1 VGGVYPLPRDGLT
14 LSSSR
19 SCHLFF
25 YEGYIGVAPT
35 VWNLIKALDRVGF
48 SVTIFASRNPY
59 PPPARGGEN
68 PGVIYFLKPSDV
80 PVLSFLLRNLYRV
93 GMETAVP
100 AIELAVYA
108 MRCAVRLLRRRKRT
122 GDLEISVGID
132 TNGSVAALLQRI
144 LTGRRYAYLSLEL
157 PSRLGYGFLAWW
169 IPPIAR
175 AAFRKAECVIV
186 QDRDRYEILCDT
198 LRYRHPVVFFLPNAP
213 TGSGALSGEAREE
226 GNFLRSRLGLGEKD
240 YPLILL
246 HAGMIHDAVMSK
258 ELARTFKSIEG
269 GYALVFHERMKR
281 EAGDPYIR
289 ELRKINGRN
298 LFLSLDPLPI
308 EEVDRLYAS
317 ATIGLAFYKDLDSN
331 FSLMSMASGKLGY
344 YLKHGKPVLVND
356 LPSLSTFVES
366 REIGVVVRDPCD
378 PAQMRRAVE
387 SILANYAR
395 FSANARKCFLEE
407 LDFDRNVIPVTTF
420 LGQVAERS
428 RP

>member
-1 VGGVYPLPRDGLT
+1 MPRDGPNLT
-14 LSSSR
+14 GGC

-25 YEGYIGVAPT
+25 YEGFIGVAPT
-35 VWNLIKALDRVGF
+35 VWNLSNALDRDGF
-48 SVTIFASRNPY
+48 FVTVFASRNPY
-59 PPPARGGEN
+59 PPPAHCGEN
-68 PGVIYFLKPSDV
+68 PEVLYFLKPSEA
-80 PVLSFLLRNLYRV
+80 PILSFLLRNLYRV

-100 AIELAVYA
+100 AVELAVYVT
-108 MRCAVRLLRRRKRT
+108 RCAVRSLMRRKRP
-122 GDLEISVGID
+122 GDRGVSVGID

-157 PSRLGYGFLAWW
+157 PSRSGYGLLAWW
-169 IPPIAR
+169 IPPVAR

-186 QDRDRYEILCDT
+186 QDRDRYEALCDT

-213 TGSGALSGEAREE
+213 AGSGALSGEASGE
-226 GNFLRSRLGLGEKD
+226 GNFLRSRLGLEEKD
-240 YPLILL
+240 YPCILL

-258 ELARTFKSIEG
+258 ELARTFESIEG

-281 EAGDPYIR
+281 EEEDPYIR
-289 ELRKINGRN
+289 ELRMINGRN

-308 EEVDRLYAS
+308 EELDRLYSS

-331 FSLMSMASGKLGY
+331 FSLISMASGKLGY

-378 PAQMRRAVE
+378 LAQMRRAVE

-420 LGQVAERS
+420 LGHVAERS